1 MKKDLFIV
9 RHATAEDNG
18 NLTVVRDYDRELI
31 SKGVMESAK
40 LGRYLLEYFPE
51 IEAIYSSGAARA
63 LSTATYIAEQ
73 IRFDTEKIEVSDVLY
88 GTGPRGYLEVLNR
101 IPAEVNSAM
110 IVGHNPDVSYFVD
123 YLTRDDTGGS
133 MKKATAIHL
142 QFEGFEWAEISGKLG
157 RFVKRI
163 DGKKLEIN

>member
-18 NLTVVRDYDRELI
+18 NLTVVRDFDRQLI
-31 SKGVMESAK
+31 SRGVMEAAK
-40 LGRYLLEYFPE
+40 VGRYLSEYFPK
-51 IEAIYSSGAARA
+51 IDAIYSSGAARA

-73 IRFDTEKIEVSDVLY
+73 LRFDTEKIEVCDALY

-101 IPAEVNSAM
+101 IPAETGSAM
-110 IVGHNPDVSYFVD
+110 LVGHNPDVTYFVD

-133 MKKATAIHL
+133 MKKATVIHL
-142 QFEGFEWAEISGKLG
+142 QFEGFDWKEISGKMG
-157 RFVKRI
+157 RFIKRI

>member
-31 SKGVMESAK
+31 SKGIMEAAK
-40 LGRYLLEYFPE
+40 VGKYLSEYFPD
-51 IEAIYSSGAARA
+51 IHTIYSSGAKRA

-73 IRFDTEKIEVSDVLY
+73 LRFDTEKIEVSDVLY
-88 GTGPRGYLEVLNR
+88 GSGPRGYLEVLSH
-101 IPAEVNSAM
+101 IPNEFSHAM
-110 IVGHNPDVSYFVD
+110 IVGHNPDISYFAD

-133 MKKATAIHL
+133 MKKATVIHL
-142 QFEGFEWAEISGKLG
+142 QFEGLEWAEISGNTGL
-157 RFVKRI
+157 FIKRI

>member
-9 RHATAEDNG
+9 RHATAEDIG

-40 LGRYLLEYFPE
+40 LGKFLSDYFPE
-51 IEAIYSSGAARA
+51 IEAVYSSGAARA

-73 IRFDTEKIEVSDVLY
+73 IGFDTEKIEVRDSLY
-88 GTGPRGYLEVLNR
+88 GTGPRGYLEVLNQV
-101 IPAEVNSAM
+101 PAGVNSVM
-110 IVGHNPDVSYFVD
+110 IVGHNPDVSYFTD
-123 YLTRDDTGGS
+123 YLTRDDTGGPL
-133 MKKATAIHL
+133 KKATAIHL
-142 QFEGFEWAEISGKLG
+142 QFEGFEWDEISAKLG

-163 DGKKLEIN
+163 DGKKLENN

>member
-9 RHATAEDNG
+9 RHATAEDIG

-40 LGRYLLEYFPE
+40 AGRYLAGYFPGL
-51 IEAIYSSGAARA
+51 EAIYSSGAARA

-73 IRFDTEKIEVSDVLY
+73 MRFDTEKIEVSDALY
-88 GTGPRGYLEVLNR
+88 GSGPRGYLEVLTR
-101 IPAEVNSAM
+101 IPSGISSAM
-110 IVGHNPDVSYFVD
+110 IVGHNPDITYFVD

-133 MKKATAIHL
+133 MKKATVIHL
-142 QFEGFEWAEISGKLG
+142 QFEGFEWNEISQKLG
-157 RFVKRI
+157 RFIKRI
-163 DGKKLEIN
+163 DKSDIH